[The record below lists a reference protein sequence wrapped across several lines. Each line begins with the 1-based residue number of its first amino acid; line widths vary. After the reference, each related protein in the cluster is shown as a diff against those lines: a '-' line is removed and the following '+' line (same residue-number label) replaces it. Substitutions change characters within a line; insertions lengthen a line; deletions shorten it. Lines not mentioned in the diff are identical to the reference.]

1 MVVKESSSGLRL
13 KALEYWR
20 CSEQGLLLN
29 GDRSTKP
36 AFVFAEAIS
45 GEGMLKRGVL
55 VELFYDKMR

>member
-29 GDRSTKP
+29 DDRSIKP

-45 GEGMLKRGVL
+45 GGGMLKERFKL
-55 VELFYDKMR
+55 NYF